1 MRATQSE
8 ERSAEIADP
17 TNPVAA
23 ILKGREVSALDDDAA
38 LLSFYST
45 RSRASILTED
55 PAYSQKPE
63 IVNRTA
69 EASADVR
76 SGELVFL
83 EAIPKERLLGEKGIR
98 SCFAVTP
105 PCLVDFDVAWFC
117 SLCLAA
123 RSLEDVNEILHMLY
137 DGLGANACLLAQFG
151 ANRRR
156 PTFQFV
162 IDGPPGLAAEITSRR
177 LTDDAIMVACQQRV
191 FGFLWSDLERIIEM
205 TDKRRETLA
214 IYAAHGLH
222 EGFTIPLSVPGEPRG
237 FCSFGWSNP
246 HDLTLDIMSILLI
259 AAPALFETVR
269 RLRGMWIVNREKLEL
284 TPRQIDCLVGVSRGL
299 NDMQIAHELGISVQT
314 VHDHLEEARKRYGAH
329 KRTDLLVKAIR
340 SGELPWSRITRSQ

>member
-1 MRATQSE
+1 MPVMQIEHR
-8 ERSAEIADP
+8 RSD
-17 TNPVAA
+17 TA
-23 ILKGREVSALDDDAA
+23 IPESPESAVWQDGKVKGLDNGPGFPN
-38 LLSFYST
+38 FYST

-55 PAYSQKPE
+55 PANSRKPE
-63 IVNRTA
+63 IAKRTA

-76 SGELVFL
+76 HGELVFL
-83 EAIPKERLLGEKGIR
+83 KVLPKERLSGERGIR

-105 PCLVDFDVAWFC
+105 PRLGDFDVAWFC
-117 SLCLAA
+117 GLCLAA
-123 RSLEDVNEILHMLY
+123 RSLEDVNDILRMLY
-137 DGLGANACLLAQFG
+137 DGIGANACLLAQFG

-177 LTDDAIMVACQQRV
+177 LSDDAIMVACQQRV
-191 FGFLWSDLERIIEM
+191 FGFVWSDLERIIEM

-237 FCSFGWSNP
+237 FCSFGWTDP
-246 HDLTLDIMSILLI
+246 HDLTVDIMAILLI

-269 RLRGMWIVNREKLEL
+269 RLRGMWIVNHEKLEL

-299 NDMQIAHELGISVQT
+299 NDMQIAHDLGISVQT

-340 SGELPWSRITRSQ
+340 SGELPWSRITGSQ